1 MKKREIPGVGFGSY
15 QSSVNYA
22 DNIVLGAE
30 RGHGFAAEK
39 ANHLKDVFHGEDAT
53 IVGGDNAKNGADR
66 LVNGVEIQTK
76 YCASGSKC
84 VSDCFTDGKFRYF
97 SSDGTPM
104 KIEVPSDKYESAVQ
118 AMKDRIKRGQIKG
131 VTNPAQAK
139 EIVQKGSFTYQQVRN
154 IAKFGT
160 IESLTYDA
168 ANGIKLAGSAMGIS
182 AAICFAIATWNGE
195 DWDVALKRSIYTGL
209 KVGGTI
215 WLGSIITAQLG
226 RTGIEQS
233 LRSST
238 DWIIKEMG
246 AKAAAWFANSLSG
259 KAIYGAAAMNH
270 VSKLLRGNVIT
281 GVVTTLVI
289 SSVDFVRMFQGKISG
304 AQSFKNV
311 ARTGSSVAGGTGGW
325 MGGAATGAVLGSVA
339 PIIGTKAGGIIGGIA
354 GALTGG
360 VAAQKAS
367 GVVLDS
373 FIEDDAKE
381 MLRILERVLEE
392 VAADYL
398 LTEAELNE
406 AGENLKSKHDIPD
419 LLRNM
424 YASYNRSKFAKER
437 IETLIK
443 NIVSTRDI
451 IILPSDEEI
460 IVKTGKVIEELV
472 ATT

>member
-22 DNIVLGAE
+22 DNVVLGAE

-53 IVGGDNAKNGADR
+53 IVGGDNARNGADR

-118 AMKDRIKRGQIKG
+118 AMKERIKRGQIKG
-131 VTNPAQAK
+131 ITNPDQAK
-139 EIVQKGSFTYQQVRN
+139 EIVKKGSFTYQQVRN
-154 IAKFGT
+154 TAKFGT

-168 ANGIKLAGSAMGIS
+168 VNGIKLAGSAMGIS
-182 AAICFAIATWNGE
+182 AAISFAIATWNGE
-195 DWDVALKRSIYTGL
+195 DWDVALKSSIYTGL
-209 KVGGTI
+209 KVGGTV

-238 DWIIKEMG
+238 DWIVKEMG
-246 AKAAAWFANSLSG
+246 AKAAAWLANNLSG

-281 GVVTTLVI
+281 GVVTTLAI
-289 SSVDFVRMFQGKISG
+289 SSVDFVRIFQGKISG
-304 AQSFKNV
+304 AQAFKNV

-367 GVVLDS
+367 EFVFDS
-373 FIEDDAKE
+373 FIEDDSKE
-381 MLRILERVLEE
+381 MLRILERVLGE
-392 VAADYL
+392 VETDYL
-398 LTEAELNE
+398 LTEAEASK
-406 AGENLKSKHDIPD
+406 AGKSLKNRHDIPD

-424 YASYNRSKFAKER
+424 YASDNRSEFAKEK
-437 IETLIK
+437 IETLVK
-443 NIVSTRDI
+443 NIISSRDV

-460 IVKTGKVIEELV
+460 IVKAGEIIEELV
-472 ATT
+472 ATA